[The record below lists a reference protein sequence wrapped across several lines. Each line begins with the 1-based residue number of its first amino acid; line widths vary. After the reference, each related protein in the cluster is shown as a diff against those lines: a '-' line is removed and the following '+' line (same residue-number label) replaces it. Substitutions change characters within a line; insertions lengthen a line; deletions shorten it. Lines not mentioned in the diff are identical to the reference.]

1 MKRVSRLARWL
12 AVPAGVL
19 ALALT
24 LAGPASAATP
34 QKGYAVTVAPS
45 SVNGDATAT
54 MTATFK
60 NEALLPRL
68 ATAELFP
75 PAGITMTAAYVAT
88 PFGQIPVMASC
99 KNGATSSPC
108 IRLPGLALLPG
119 LTIPVTIKATIAPSC
134 GGSVAWTFVDP
145 SNLPLDA
152 AHSALSTTIVDSCH
166 LAFGGQPTNAIV
178 GQTIT
183 TTAFNNPAPGG
194 PVTVA
199 MLDAHGAAVTAPGS
213 VTVALGNNLASATL
227 GGTATQPTVAGVA
240 KFSNLT
246 VSAAGNAYNLSAS
259 AASATGAMSNSFD
272 VQGQGTSCPG
282 SCTTTQHGTGGSLQ
296 IQASGTGGTTV
307 LASSVNAPGDP
318 ALSCTLQ
325 SRDPDTYEFVT
336 NSPTYGKIVTLDIT
350 NPINAPLYDPGDTD
364 FEPGGDGDN
373 DYDDVTWT
381 TPVCFQAPY
390 QFQVAPGTSLA
401 SGTVDGQTVYTGDL
415 ADCSATNNGPCVD
428 RNAGSSPLDEN
439 SVGYDI
445 ILQVDIPSN
454 LAGDPRM
461 N

>member
-1 MKRVSRLARWL
+1 
-12 AVPAGVL
+12 
-19 ALALT
+19 
-24 LAGPASAATP
+24 
-34 QKGYAVTVAPS
+34 
-45 SVNGDATAT
+45 
-54 MTATFK
+54 
-60 NEALLPRL
+60 
-68 ATAELFP
+68 
-75 PAGITMTAAYVAT
+75 
-88 PFGQIPVMASC
+88 
-99 KNGATSSPC
+99 
-108 IRLPGLALLPG
+108 
-119 LTIPVTIKATIAPSC
+119 
-134 GGSVAWTFVDP
+134 VDP

-199 MLDAHGAAVTAPGS
+199 VLDAHGAAVTTPGS

-227 GGTATQPTVAGVA
+227 GGTATEPTVAGVA

-246 VSAAGNAYNLSAS
+246 VSAAGNAYSLSAS
-259 AASATGAMSNSFD
+259 AALATGATSSSFD

-282 SCTTTQHGTGGSLQ
+282 SCTATQQGTGGSLQ

-350 NPINAPLYDPGDTD
+350 NPINAPAYDPTDTD
-364 FEPGGDGDN
+364 GFGTPGGDNDN

-390 QFQVAPGTSLA
+390 QFPVAPGTSLA

-415 ADCSATNNGPCVD
+415 GDCSNSTTGLPCVD
-428 RNAGSSPLDEN
+428 RSSGTAPADGSVAG
-439 SVGYDI
+439 YAI
-445 ILQVDIPSN
+445 ILHVDIPSG

>member
-1 MKRVSRLARWL
+1 MRRVSRVARWL
-12 AVPAGVL
+12 AAPAGAL

-24 LAGPASAATP
+24 FAGPASAATP
-34 QKGYAVTVAPS
+34 QKGYAVNVSPS

-75 PAGITMTAAYVAT
+75 PVGIAMTAAYVAT
-88 PFGQIPVMASC
+88 PFGQIPVMSSC
-99 KNGATSSPC
+99 RNGATSSPC

-134 GGSVAWTFVDP
+134 GGTVAWSFVDP

-152 AHSALSTTIVDSCH
+152 AHSALSATIVDSCH
-166 LAFGGQPTNAIV
+166 LAFGGEPTSAIV

-183 TTAFNNPAPGG
+183 TSAFNNPTAGG
-194 PVTVA
+194 PVTVSV
-199 MLDAHGAAVTAPGS
+199 LDAHGAAVTSPTS
-213 VTVALGNNLASATL
+213 VTVSLGNNLASATL
-227 GGTATQPTVAGVA
+227 GGTATQPTVGGIAT
-240 KFSNLT
+240 FNNLT
-246 VSAAGNAYNLSAS
+246 VSAAGNAYNLGAS
-259 AASATGAMSNSFD
+259 ARSATGATSNSFD
-272 VQGQGTSCPG
+272 VQGQGVSCTG
-282 SCTTTQHGTGGSLQ
+282 SCMTTQQGTSGSLN
-296 IQASGTGGTTV
+296 IVASGAGNAE

-336 NSPTYGKIVTLDIT
+336 NVPNYGKVVRLDIT
-350 NPINAPLYDPGDTD
+350 NPINARPFDGDMD
-364 FEPGGDGDN
+364 MQPGGDGDN
-373 DYDDVTWT
+373 DADDVIWT

-390 QFQVAPGTSLA
+390 TFAVAHGTLLA
-401 SGTVDGQTVYTGDL
+401 SGTVNGQTVYTGDL
-415 ADCSATNNGPCVD
+415 ADCRVTSGPCIE
-428 RNAGSSPLDEN
+428 RNSGSQPLDEN

-445 ILQVDIPSN
+445 K
-454 LAGDPRM
+454 
-461 N
+461 